1 MKLFGRK
8 SAGRAL
14 ARPALARGFSW
25 GWARAEAPATYEAQ
39 VRAAYAPL
47 STLLSPA
54 SSGARDYLKAVAR
67 ALVQIAVERG
77 ARSAFTMMRRKRRW
91 GADTVPSGY
100 RLRRAVPDGIVE
112 GLEAA
117 GLVRVEGGA
126 RAGDVLLIAAGPTQF
141 HLGVKTEAG
150 FVHACALL
158 KRVVETPG
166 IPENLV
172 GVWRRGHP

>member
-1 MKLFGRK
+1 M
-8 SAGRAL
+8 
-14 ARPALARGFSW
+14 
-25 GWARAEAPATYEAQ
+25 ARAKSLDPIRPGA
-39 VRAAYAPL
+39 
-47 STLLSPA
+47 STSL
-54 SSGARDYLKAVAR
+54 GTNGNIRDPRDLIGVPFRLHGRDLAMGLDCVGVVAMV
-67 ALVQIAVERG
+67 L
-77 ARSAFTMMRRKRRW
+77 
-91 GADTVPSGY
+91 GADAVPSGY
-100 RLRRAVPDGIVE
+100 RLRRAVSDEIVE

-126 RAGDVLLIAAGPTQF
+126 RAGDVLLIAAGPAQF